1 MLPQKTSRYSQWIW
15 PPQRVN
21 QWVNHL
27 KLGQKIGYGYALAL
41 GIAILGITTGFLVGD
56 HYQHK
61 AQLEKE
67 DAAAELDLA
76 NRLKISM
83 LIMSVEQKDSILT
96 IQNPAQWAQEYPLY
110 LVEKA
115 NLEKIWQEFK
125 ASQAVLRDDIAEID
139 GEAEII
145 AELIETYETLA
156 NDVKQLEV
164 ILQQEQIQQLSAGE
178 RQALQAQTIS
188 FHNRVLLGDVSS
200 FVQNLSSFTAQA
212 TQETEAAKQD
222 LLRAEQLRLQIIA
235 GGLVVSIVIAGILA
249 LMVSRAITAPIR
261 STAEV
266 AQKVI
271 STADFSLQ
279 VTVMSD
285 DEIGHLSGSLNQL
298 IRTVSQLLTEQK
310 AKNASLEQALSQI
323 RSTQAVLIQS
333 EKMSSLGQMVAGVA
347 HEINNPVNFI
357 HGNLFYL
364 QKYFT
369 DIMQGLIIY
378 QQYTPQLPSAA
389 QQTID
394 AFELDYISQDSDKIL
409 NSMRIGTDRI
419 IEIVGSLRNFSRL
432 DEAEVKTAD
441 ICEGINSTLM
451 ILGHRLKASATAPAI
466 QVSQDYAALPLIQC
480 YAGQLNQVFM
490 NILSNAIDAFDDL
503 NQHRTYQ
510 EIAANPNKIQI
521 KTELTV
527 DHQVYIRIE
536 DNGSGIPPEILNKI
550 FDPFFTTKD
559 VGKGTGLGL
568 AISYNVIVE
577 KHGGSL
583 RCHSQ
588 AGIGTEFVIQIPLVQ
603 PGYQLNQ
610 RSHISATD
618 DRP

>member
-1 MLPQKTSRYSQWIW
+1 MMLPQKTSRYSQWIW

-21 QWVNHL
+21 QWVNRL

-41 GIAILGITTGFLVGD
+41 GIAVLGITTGFLVGD

-96 IQNPAQWAQEYPLY
+96 IQHPARWAQEYQLY
-110 LVEKA
+110 RVEKA
-115 NLEKIWQEFK
+115 NLEKTWQEFK
-125 ASQAVLRDDIAEID
+125 SSQAVLRDDIAEID
-139 GEAEII
+139 GEAAII
-145 AELIETYETLA
+145 TELVETYETLTK
-156 NDVKQLEV
+156 D
-164 ILQQEQIQQLSAGE
+164 IQQLDVIFQQAPVQQLLPEE
-178 RQALQAQTIS
+178 RQALQAKTIS
-188 FHNRVLLGDVSS
+188 FHHRVLLGDVSS
-200 FVQNLSSFTAQA
+200 FVENLSSFTAQA
-212 TQETEAAKQD
+212 TQETATAKQD
-222 LLRAEQLRLQIIA
+222 LLRAEQLRLWIIVGSLMA
-235 GGLVVSIVIAGILA
+235 SIAIAGILA
-249 LMVSRAITAPIR
+249 WMVSRAIAGPIR

-279 VTVMSD
+279 APIMSD

-298 IRTVSQLLTEQK
+298 IRTVSQLLTEQQV
-310 AKNASLEQALSQI
+310 KNASLEQALSQI

-357 HGNLFYL
+357 HGNLFHL
-364 QKYFT
+364 QKYFA
-369 DIMQGLIIY
+369 DMMQGLSLY
-378 QQYTPQLPSAA
+378 QQYTPALPSAA

-394 AFELDYISQDSDKIL
+394 EFELDYISEDSDKIL

-441 ICEGINSTLM
+441 VREGIDNTLM
-451 ILGHRLKASATAPAI
+451 ILSHRLKSSAKTPGI
-466 QVSQDYAALPLIQC
+466 QVSQDYAALPMIQC

-490 NILSNAIDAFDDL
+490 NILSNAIDAFEAV

-527 DHQVYIRIE
+527 DHQVCIRIQ
-536 DNGSGIPPEILNKI
+536 DNGSGIPRGVLDKI

-568 AISYNVIVE
+568 AISYKVIVE

-583 RCHSQ
+583 CCHSQ
-588 AGIGTEFVIQIPLVQ
+588 PGMGTEFVIQLPLVQ
-603 PGYQLNQ
+603 PGYQVRQ
-610 RSHISATD
+610 
-618 DRP
+618 